1 MTFAGTLYFYQ
12 HIHYFQS
19 LRIGLITLKAA
30 ALAFGVFCY
39 EELDYVLVGM
49 YHMCLV
55 LPDSHRDI

>member
-1 MTFAGTLYFYQ
+1 MTFARTLYFYQ

-19 LRIGLITLKAA
+19 LRIGLITIKAA

-49 YHMCLV
+49 
-55 LPDSHRDI
+55 